1 MSPRATNLTIL
12 VLLTAE
18 LASGVESFL
27 VGSPE
32 GRWVFWVHSVGGF
45 ALTALIVWKWRVVI
59 GSFGRRGLGAWALAP
74 AVFGL
79 LFLGALVSGLAWST
93 FGLPALTVP
102 LFGQTAGLT
111 LHIILALALTP
122 FLVQHLTQ
130 RWVTPRG
137 GDLISRR
144 TALRSFALL
153 GTGAL
158 AWRATEAASD
168 VAGLSGGDRRF
179 TGSREQDSFQGNAHR
194 TTNWL
199 SDTRQRVA
207 ASSWRLTVQGEV
219 KRPLTLSVVDLAAL
233 IPGEIEA
240 TLDCTGGW
248 YTVQHWSGAPLAILL
263 ETAGLTDA
271 ASSIRVASVTGYDR
285 RFGLDEAGRLLL
297 ATHVE
302 GEPLN
307 ASHGAPLRLVV
318 PGHRG
323 YNWVKWVDTIEVSRR
338 PGWWQAPLPL
348 Q

>member
-18 LASGVESFL
+18 LVSGVWSFL
-27 VGSPE
+27 VGTPAW
-32 GRWVFWVHSVGGF
+32 RWVFWAHSVGGF
-45 ALTALIVWKWRVVI
+45 TLAALVVWKWRVVVA
-59 GSFGRRGLGAWALAP
+59 SFARRGFGAWALAP

-79 LFLGALVSGLAWST
+79 LFLGALGSGLAWSA
-93 FGLPALTVP
+93 FGLPRLPVP
-102 LFGQTAGLT
+102 LFGRTPGLT
-111 LHIILALALTP
+111 LHVILALLLAP

-130 RWVTPRG
+130 RWVTPRS

-144 TALRSFALL
+144 AALRAFALL

-158 AWRATEAASD
+158 AWRTTEVASD
-168 VAGLSGGDRRF
+168 ALDLRGGDRRF
-179 TGSREQDSFQGNAHR
+179 TGSREEESFAGNAHP

-199 SDTRQRVA
+199 SDTRQSVDRA
-207 ASSWRLTVQGEV
+207 SWRLTVRGEV
-219 KRPLTLSVVDLAAL
+219 REELMLSRADLATL

-248 YTVQHWSGAPLAILL
+248 YTVQHWSGVPLAILL

-271 ASSIRVASVTGYDR
+271 ASSVRVGSVTGYDR
-285 RFGLDEAGRLLL
+285 RFDIDDTDRLLL

-302 GEPLN
+302 GAPLN
-307 ASHGAPLRLVV
+307 AAHGAPLRLVA
-318 PGHRG
+318 PSHRG
-323 YNWVKWVDTIEVSRR
+323 YAWVKWIDTIEVSTR
-338 PGWWQAPLPL
+338 PGWWQPPLPL